1 MKYFYIAVTVQQDR
15 NENIFAPRE
24 TDEINPGF
32 YAYLIKC
39 TESDNLKSVLERVG
53 GLIYANIY
61 PTKKKAAAVVE
72 SWNSSYKANGTYLF
86 DNPKF

>member
-1 MKYFYIAVTVQQDR
+1 MKYFYIVVTVQQDR
-15 NENIFAPRE
+15 NENIFTPRE

-53 GLIYANIY
+53 GLLHANIY

-72 SWNSSYKANGTYLF
+72 AWNSSYKANGTYLF

>member
-1 MKYFYIAVTVQQDR
+1 MKYFYLAVAVQQDR
-15 NENIFAPRE
+15 NETIFTPRE

-53 GLIYANIY
+53 GLLHANIF
-61 PTKKKAAAVVE
+61 PTKKKAAATVKA
-72 SWNSSYKANGTYLF
+72 WNASYKSNGTYLF
-86 DNPKF
+86 DIPAF

>member
-15 NENIFAPRE
+15 NETIFTPRE
-24 TDEINPGF
+24 TDEINPGL

-53 GLIYANIY
+53 GLLHANIY
-61 PTKKKAAAVVE
+61 HTKKRAAAVVE
-72 SWNSSYKANGTYLF
+72 AWNASYKSNGTYLF
-86 DNPKF
+86 DCPGF

>member
-15 NENIFAPRE
+15 
-24 TDEINPGF
+24 TDETNPGF

-61 PTKKKAAAVVE
+61 PTKKKAAAVP
-72 SWNSSYKANGTYLF
+72 
-86 DNPKF
+86 D